1 MITLDELE
9 RIKNTV
15 SKSNVEPYI
24 TMRNED
30 RGQLH
35 DRSKGRI
42 KNWSN
47 TLEATRI
54 KREDDRIKRLEDEE
68 IARRHVDAQEQDFQD
83 ELRRQQI
90 EKANRQLHDS
100 QDMVKALKSKM
111 LVSDVMKEQ
120 DAQREYKGRRDTIAK
135 HIEQNWEELE
145 KQKMEEYDSKMR
157 AKLEREYNKK
167 MENAKAIS
175 DQLEEFKI
183 NYIKQLKE
191 DMLEGELIKRQTEE
205 DLEREKIR
213 ELQR

>member
-68 IARRHVDAQEQDFQD
+68 VR
-83 ELRRQQI
+83 
-90 EKANRQLHDS
+90 
-100 QDMVKALKSKM
+100 
-111 LVSDVMKEQ
+111 
-120 DAQREYKGRRDTIAK
+120 
-135 HIEQNWEELE
+135 
-145 KQKMEEYDSKMR
+145 
-157 AKLEREYNKK
+157 NK
-167 MENAKAIS
+167 I
-175 DQLEEFKI
+175 
-183 NYIKQLKE
+183 
-191 DMLEGELIKRQTEE
+191 
-205 DLEREKIR
+205 
-213 ELQR
+213 